1 MVKEKTNEF
10 VLAGVHSSH
19 PQCLTINKCK
29 CYMGNVCMFFCYRD
43 NVEWDCEQEAA
54 ALKIVTENASVQL
67 SEEIQGA
74 NRLLLLNE
82 SDSGKKLK

>member
-1 MVKEKTNEF
+1 
-10 VLAGVHSSH
+10 
-19 PQCLTINKCK
+19 
-29 CYMGNVCMFFCYRD
+29 MFFCYRD